1 MQASDVYH
9 FVLCGINSSIQVF
22 KCAFVMYSIKETH
35 GLMECRLIMGF
46 YHSTFSDS
54 SKMDNAFVAIIF
66 KSAKLA
72 ARIPKISIVI
82 EIVLNEG

>member
-1 MQASDVYH
+1 MYEKAVFFRLQDMQASDVYH

-54 SKMDNAFVAIIF
+54 SKMENAFVYIHI
-66 KSAKLA
+66 LC
-72 ARIPKISIVI
+72 
-82 EIVLNEG
+82 

>member
-9 FVLCGINSSIQVF
+9 SVLCGINSSIQVF

-46 YHSTFSDS
+46 YHNTFSDS
-54 SKMDNAFVAIIF
+54 SKMHLLISTYYAECQNISVTWIF
-66 KSAKLA
+66 ETLDL
-72 ARIPKISIVI
+72 ISQS
-82 EIVLNEG
+82 